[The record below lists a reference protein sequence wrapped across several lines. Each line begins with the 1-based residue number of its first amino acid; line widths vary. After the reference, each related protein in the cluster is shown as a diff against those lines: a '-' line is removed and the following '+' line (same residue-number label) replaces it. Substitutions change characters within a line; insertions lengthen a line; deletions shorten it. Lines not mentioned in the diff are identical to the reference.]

1 MATKLTADQLERTEK
16 LVGPIKTKTE
26 EEARPKLV
34 AFLGVQDVQGVE
46 SDPIGDLIDMSEV
59 FYEEPA
65 APVAKKTAPAAKK
78 TTAPVE
84 EEEEEPTDITGG
96 GEEEEEEELPVETK
110 KTTAKSTVKPTVA
123 ANKPKVET
131 KTAAKEKPAPIAGEK
146 FDGRN
151 NKKHLAFVEPFEAQF
166 PAEDFE
172 IFIAK
177 NGLTVRVLGKN
188 AKTTIIN
195 YDELKIVDGKFI
207 GNLYTNRFKSVDDL
221 LEVLP
226 EEYHTKDIGMYRL
239 ESHPSVR
246 RVSQDELFD
255 IFDNSELLKISL
267 ERAGAKDVKMGINRE
282 RLEESLNQGKPA
294 DKKATA
300 AAKKTTTKK

>member
-1 MATKLTADQLERTEK
+1 MATKLSADHLTRAEK

-34 AFLGVQDVQGVE
+34 NFLGAQDVQGVE
-46 SDPIGDLIDMSEV
+46 GDPIGDLIDMSEV
-59 FYEEPA
+59 FWEEPA
-65 APVAKKTAPAAKK
+65 APVAKKTAPAGKK
-78 TTAPVE
+78 VTAPVEEVLEEEEEVLE
-84 EEEEEPTDITGG
+84 EEEEEPV
-96 GEEEEEEELPVETK
+96 EETK
-110 KTTAKSTVKPTVA
+110 KSTTKATTKTTTTAVA
-123 ANKPKVET
+123 KPKVET
-131 KTAAKEKPAPIAGEK
+131 KTTAKEKPAPIAGEK

-151 NKKHLAFVEPFEAQF
+151 NKKHLVYLQPFEEQF

-226 EEYHTKDIGMYRL
+226 EEYHTKEIGMFRL

-246 RVSQDELFD
+246 RVTQDELFD

-294 DKKATA
+294 DKAKA